1 MVLAVSLG
9 EESTMASSL
18 LELIL
23 FSLPSLFYERALRRR
38 ESTSAEARAAV
49 GWRVGDY
56 GTYGLAIAVSA
67 VPLPITY

>member
-23 FSLPSLFYERALRRR
+23 FSLPSLFYERALRRG
-38 ESTSAEARAAV
+38 STSAEAGAAV